1 MRVRTAGLA
10 RPAVGLD
17 ARELDDVLVQGAA
30 ERDVEDLDPAADR
43 KEGDAPVDRGPRE
56 RDLAVVRL
64 AVDAVHRLV
73 RFLAVARGVDV
84 GATGEDD
91 GVDAGEQRGRDR
103 RWGSTTT
110 GSRAGAFD
118 RREVRARRHR
128 SVRVRPTIW
137 SSEPAA
143 GDGDERYH

>member
-1 MRVRTAGLA
+1 MRVRTAGLP

-17 ARELDDVLVQGAA
+17 ARELDDVLMQGAA
-30 ERDVEDLDPAADR
+30 EGDVEDLDPAADR

-64 AVDAVHRLV
+64 AVDPVHRLV

-91 GVDAGEQRGRDR
+91 GVDAGEQRGEIVVGVDDD
-103 RWGSTTT
+103 GF
-110 GSRAGAFD
+110 RAGAFD